1 MDMPSTLLHWTLS
14 APLRFSI
21 SVFPSRKMEYFC
33 RNNCDCI
40 FLLFCDCCNALQT
53 HFRLCNAFE
62 STCKPYYTL
71 KNSVNYLFPH

>member
-40 FLLFCDCCNALQT
+40 FLLFRDCCMLYKLTFVYAMHLKAL
-53 HFRLCNAFE
+53 
-62 STCKPYYTL
+62 
-71 KNSVNYLFPH
+71 VNHTKL